1 MAVGVIFDENKMHQ
15 TFCRNSKFYIG
26 IKSESYQLV
35 KILKRPLFYDAR
47 PFTDVINFQMI
58 IDDAHMEEVSFPIT
72 IQRRKMP
79 VLTYREGDTFSD
91 MVTIVTKTFMR
102 YNCLDNLLSSLDQ
115 FYPNVRVIIADDT
128 PDALYQSINIT
139 QVCFNS

>member
-1 MAVGVIFDENKMHQ
+1 M
-15 TFCRNSKFYIG
+15 
-26 IKSESYQLV
+26 
-35 KILKRPLFYDAR
+35 KRPLYYDAR

-58 IDDAHMEEVSFPIT
+58 MDDDHMEEVSFPIT

-79 VLTYREGDTFSD
+79 VLTYRESDTFSD

-128 PDALYQSINIT
+128 PDDLYQSINIT